1 MWTGVVWLM
10 LSDDIAIANEHQ
22 PRVKTKN
29 ELTGTHLFTGKALE
43 SPLARAINKHLI
55 IVAIPALN
63 EEVAIGSMVLR
74 SRKYADKVVVIDDGS
89 KDRTAEIARMAGAEV
104 ILHMNNGG
112 KGAAIKDAFIYAKKM
127 NADIL
132 VLIDGDGQHNPDEI
146 PVLLAPIL
154 KGEADMVNGSRFL
167 VNSGNHVPAYRR
179 FGQEVLTMATN
190 AGTQMN
196 ITDTQNGFRA
206 FSRKTFNCFSFD
218 QSGMAIESEMLMDAA
233 KAEMRIKEV
242 PIDVRYDVANAS
254 TYNPFKHGIVVLGRI
269 ISIISE
275 RRPLMFFCVPGAALL
290 FIGMIATFLTFSSF
304 NATHVISLYYAMT
317 GALCVTIGIFSSFT
331 GLILNAIQTTSI
343 RAH

>member
-1 MWTGVVWLM
+1 MWLM
-10 LSDDIAIANEHQ
+10 LSDDIAITNEHQ
-22 PRVKTKN
+22 PRVKSKN
-29 ELTGTHLFTGKALE
+29 EQAIAHISRGISIE
-43 SPLARAINKHLI
+43 SPLARAINGPLV

-89 KDRTAEIARMAGAEV
+89 KDKTAEIARMAGAEV
-104 ILHMNNGG
+104 IPHMNNGG

-179 FGQEVLTMATN
+179 FGQEVLTFVTN
-190 AGTQMN
+190 AGAHSN

-206 FSRKTFNCFSFD
+206 FSKKTFNSFSFG
-218 QSGMAIESEMLMDAA
+218 QCGMAIESEMLMDAA
-233 KAEMRIKEV
+233 KAEMRIIEV
-242 PIDVRYDVANAS
+242 PIDVRYDVDHAS
-254 TYNPFKHGIVVLGRI
+254 SSNPISHGFSVLNSILGL
-269 ISIISE
+269 ISQQ
-275 RRPLMFFCVPGAALL
+275 RPLLFFGVPGAILL
-290 FIGMIATFLTFSSF
+290 IVAVILCFIVLSIFDNTHEVAIGYSMIF
-304 NATHVISLYYAMT
+304 I
-317 GALCVTIGIFSSFT
+317 LCTVIGIFSIFT
-331 GLILNAIQTTSI
+331 ALTLWSI
-343 RAH
+343 NGKSK